1 MKYLAIDIGATSGRA
16 ILGVLEGGRL
26 TTEEI
31 ARFPNR
37 IIREEGHWMWDM
49 QALFD
54 AIIAALKTVAE
65 REIEIESVGI
75 DTWGVDFA
83 LFGKDGRLMRNPY
96 SYRDPYT
103 VGEPQRFFSR
113 VPAEKVYDITGIQ
126 VMDFN
131 SLFQLSALRREDDA
145 ALKDVDKILFMPDAL
160 SYMLT
165 GRQVCEYTIA
175 STSQLLNP
183 RTKDFDGELLAA
195 LGLER
200 GNFGEM
206 VYPGEIIGTLSSE
219 VQQATGLGPVAVK
232 AVAGHDTA
240 SAVAAVPATAANF
253 AYLSSGTWSLMGIE
267 TDKPIITEASRAM
280 NFTNEGGLGGSVRFL
295 KNICGMWL
303 LEQCRAEW
311 GDVSYDLLIEEAL
324 AEKPF
329 GILINPDESCF
340 SAPASMTAAICE
352 YCRATGQDIPLRR
365 GQFTRAIFDSL
376 ALRYRQVFGW
386 LKELSPFPIERL
398 HIIGGGARNKL
409 LNQFTANALGVPVIA
424 GPTEC
429 TAIGNIIVQSGARDP
444 RSIIAAS
451 VETERYIPQDVR
463 RWDKAFD
470 KFIEVTKQ
478 TI

>member
-1 MKYLAIDIGATSGRA
+1 MRKFLAIDIGATSGRG
-16 ILGVLEGGRL
+16 ILGVLDGGRL

-37 IIREEGHWMWDM
+37 IIRENGHWMWDLA
-49 QALFD
+49 ALYD
-54 AIIAALKTVAE
+54 AIIGALKTVAE
-65 REIEIESVGI
+65 RKIEVESIGI

-96 SYRDPYT
+96 CYRDPYT
-103 VGEPQRFFSR
+103 AGEPERFFGK

-145 ALKDVDKILFMPDAL
+145 ALKEACRILFIPDAL

-175 STSQLLNP
+175 STSQMLDA
-183 RTKDFDGELLAA
+183 RRREFDPQLLAA

-200 GNFGEM
+200 SIFGEM
-206 VYPGEIIGTLSSE
+206 VQPAETIGTLTPE
-219 VQQATGLGPVAVK
+219 VQSLTGLGPVAVK

-240 SAVAAVPATAANF
+240 SAVAAVPAAGRNF

-267 TDKPIITEASRAM
+267 TDSPIITEESRER
-280 NFTNEGGLGGSVRFL
+280 NFTNEGGIGGTIRFL

-311 GDVSYDLLIEEAL
+311 GDVAYDLLIDEAL
-324 AEKPF
+324 AEEPF
-329 GILINPDESCF
+329 GILINPDAGCF
-340 SAPASMTAAICE
+340 AAPASMTAAICD
-352 YCRATGQDIPLRR
+352 YCRATGQKAPERR
-365 GQFTRAIFDSL
+365 GQYTRAIFDSL

-386 LKELSPFPIERL
+386 LRELAPFPIDKL
-398 HIIGGGARNKL
+398 HIIGGGARNRL
-409 LNQFTANALGVPVIA
+409 LNQFTADAIGVEVVA

-429 TAIGNIIVQSGARDP
+429 TAIGNIMVQSGVSDP
-444 RSIIAAS
+444 RGIIAAS
-451 VETERYIPQDVR
+451 VDTETFQPRDTAV
-463 RWDKAFD
+463 WDKAFD
-470 KFIEVTKQ
+470 KFLRINNN
-478 TI
+478 